1 MKKLLLASAV
11 LAVAMVSANASETF
25 NIGGV
30 GKGTNQTMM
39 EIVGDGHMLLN
50 TVSTYESFESADTSN
65 PFENMNGKCWGAI
78 EIKVP
83 SASGHGNCVFTDTSG
98 DKHYNMWTAK
108 GLSKDGAL
116 VGTWALIGGTG
127 KYENAS
133 GGGTFHSMTDR
144 KAGTF
149 VNTVSGA
156 LIVD

>member
-1 MKKLLLASAV
+1 MAAAAVVAGITSASA
-11 LAVAMVSANASETF
+11 AESF

-30 GKGTNQTMM
+30 GKGTNETMM

-50 TVSTYESFESADTSN
+50 TVSTYESFESSDASN
-65 PFENMNGKCWGAI
+65 PFKNMSGKCWGAV

-98 DKHYNMWTAK
+98 DKNYNMWTAK
-108 GLSKDGAL
+108 GLAKGGAL

-127 KYENAS
+127 KYKNAS
-133 GGGTFHSMTDR
+133 GGGTFHSVTDR

-156 LIVD
+156 LIVK